1 MSKGV
6 IYIAS
11 GESYIRKAT
20 ISAESLRTHNPDL
33 PITLLTDESV
43 ESPAFNEIVNIDV
56 DIAEKGDSILS
67 RDHMRYDKTLF
78 LDADTFV
85 ATDISDMFIALD
97 RFDIVAAHNEARAWY
112 HEEIYE
118 QAGVNLPECFPEY
131 NSGVVG
137 YNDNR
142 KVRQLFDRWN
152 EAYTE
157 LGYERNQPAFRIALY
172 DSDVN
177 IGTLP
182 PEYNFMTHTIGF
194 ASGEVK
200 ILHQGASDEEL
211 AEWASLLNDVDGKKV
226 TTWEAQPCRVVPNS
240 YKNRKYRLQTADW
253 NSVTS
258 LFRDARAK
266 QQRDGTLSLLSAG
279 VRRMKSFALNDE
291 TA

>member
-11 GESYIRKAT
+11 GMSYIQKAAT
-20 ISAESLRTHNPDL
+20 SAESLRTHNREL
-33 PITLLTDESV
+33 PITLFTDESV
-43 ESPAFNEIVNIDV
+43 ESPAFDEVVNVDTDIVK
-56 DIAEKGDSILS
+56 KGDSILS
-67 RDHMRYDKTLF
+67 REHMRYDKTLF
-78 LDADTFV
+78 LDADTYV
-85 ATDISDMFIALD
+85 AADISDVFAALD
-97 RFDIVAAHNEARAWY
+97 RFDIVAAHNEARSWY

-152 EAYTE
+152 KAYTQ

-177 IGTLP
+177 LGTLP

-200 ILHQGASDEEL
+200 ILHQGASDEFL
-211 AEWASLLNDVDGKKV
+211 AEWASLLNAVDGKKV

-240 YKNRKYRLQTADW
+240 YKSRKYWLQAADW

-258 LFRDARAK
+258 LFRDAREK
-266 QQRDGTLSLLSAG
+266 QRRDGTLSLLSAG
-279 VRRMKSFALNDE
+279 VRRMRRFALNDG
-291 TA
+291 TS